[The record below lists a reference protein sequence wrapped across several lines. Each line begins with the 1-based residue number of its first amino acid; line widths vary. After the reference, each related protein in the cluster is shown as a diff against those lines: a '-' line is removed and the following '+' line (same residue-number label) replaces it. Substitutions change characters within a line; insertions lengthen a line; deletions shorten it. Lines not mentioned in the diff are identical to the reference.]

1 MKTTQTP
8 RQPRYK
14 LGHVPVNTKLQV
26 GRTQRKYG
34 WHKIQ
39 VVR

>member
-1 MKTTQTP
+1 MQNTQTP
-8 RQPRYK
+8 KPPRYK

-26 GRTQRKYG
+26 ERTKRKYG

-39 VVR
+39 VGR